1 MMKTMRKVLAC
12 TLVLTLA
19 LGSMSF
25 AMADT
30 YPSLPFRLPAVLV
43 RPTETPEPEVTEAP
57 AETEAPVVTEAP
69 AVTEEPAATEEP
81 RYIFVR
87 DENGSLM
94 LDEEGN
100 PVVIIPEGFERPCTY
115 VRDEQGNLVLD
126 EQGDPIIKDT
136 VPVEAEKILTI
147 DDLLDPNRS
156 IDVYL
161 AMEQDQLFFGGEA
174 TIVAVLHGYDNAV
187 YTLQWQTSV
196 DGENWVDVPGATE
209 SRMTVIVTEENY
221 LNYWQIQVTITD
233 VLDSASEQ
241 E

>member
-1 MMKTMRKVLAC
+1 MKRIKFGIILLVIIGAMMIGGCQKEDQMVL
-12 TLVLTLA
+12 
-19 LGSMSF
+19 
-25 AMADT
+25 
-30 YPSLPFRLPAVLV
+30 
-43 RPTETPEPEVTEAP
+43 
-57 AETEAPVVTEAP
+57 
-69 AVTEEPAATEEP
+69 
-81 RYIFVR
+81 
-87 DENGSLM
+87 
-94 LDEEGN
+94 EEG
-100 PVVIIPEGFERPCTY
+100 EKY
-115 VRDEQGNLVLD
+115 SL
-126 EQGDPIIKDT
+126 
-136 VPVEAEKILTI
+136 EAEKILTI

-233 VLDSASEQ
+233 VLDSAFEQ